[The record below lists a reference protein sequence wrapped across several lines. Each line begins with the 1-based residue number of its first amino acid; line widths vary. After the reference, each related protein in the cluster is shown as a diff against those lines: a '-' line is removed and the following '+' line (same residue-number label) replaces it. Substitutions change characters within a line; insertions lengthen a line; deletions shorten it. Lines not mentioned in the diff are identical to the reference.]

1 MIQAQRLLRDGIQYR
16 QNKKFKF
23 IIAKAVQSRRTQNIG
38 TDFLANDT
46 SEVHE
51 ALASKPKADEN
62 TNAASVNNNY
72 PDAGAISSAISS
84 KTGKAPL
91 TQKPKCRKGRE
102 IGTDQ
107 MKKLAL
113 IRLQSSSCC
122 SATTNLSPAS
132 SLQSTSGHIRPTL
145 ESNISS
151 KRTFLT
157 LSYFQCH
164 S

>member
-1 MIQAQRLLRDGIQYR
+1 MLL
-16 QNKKFKF
+16 F
-23 IIAKAVQSRRTQNIG
+23 
-38 TDFLANDT
+38 
-46 SEVHE
+46 
-51 ALASKPKADEN
+51 
-62 TNAASVNNNY
+62 
-72 PDAGAISSAISS
+72 AGAISS

-91 TQKPKCRKGRE
+91 TQKPKCRKRRE

-132 SLQSTSGHIRPTL
+132 SLQSTLGHIRPTL
-145 ESNISS
+145 ESNIGS
-151 KRTFLT
+151 KRTSLT